1 MDIITRKQIKI
12 FNQSFDFNY
21 FIGLIVGLI
30 IFIPCLIFGFQHQ
43 LTGFEKSVFL
53 YINGWPNF
61 LKEPAVLITNGLG
74 ASYPIA
80 LCVLI
85 PIAFKRYKLA
95 WRFFFVVGLAGVV
108 MEVIKRVV
116 LEPRPY
122 ILLHNHLNNRSL
134 STGDYSFPSGHV
146 VVATALALVLWL
158 ILPKKWRFISI
169 IWILLVAISRVY
181 LGAHSP
187 VDVIAGFSVGLIIF
201 SIVELLPTKLAKKL
215 YLDDDASLL
224 NKTKNK

>member
-30 IFIPCLIFGFQHQ
+30 IFIPCLIFGLQHQ